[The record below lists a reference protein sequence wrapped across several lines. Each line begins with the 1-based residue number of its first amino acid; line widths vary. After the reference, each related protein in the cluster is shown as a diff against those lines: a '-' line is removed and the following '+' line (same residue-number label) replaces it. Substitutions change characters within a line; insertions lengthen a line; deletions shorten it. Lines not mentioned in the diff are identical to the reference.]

1 MKFTLATHR
10 QLPAE
15 YWNGAQAL
23 PEEIHVPSG
32 QTRLAEFQ
40 LLSLLGTLHGHLG
53 AYDLLMGAESGSEK
67 DRDIVAVLTAFQWY
81 LYPRMP
87 AARYTEAERRISA
100 GSAGG
105 GQASGAGQAGAG
117 KYRAVDGDG

>member
-10 QLPAE
+10 QPPAE
-15 YWNGAQAL
+15 YWNGATAL
-23 PEEIHVPSG
+23 PEEIHVPSS
-32 QTRLAEFQ
+32 QVHLAEFQ

-87 AARYTEAERRISA
+87 STRYTA
-100 GSAGG
+100 GEKRLG
-105 GQASGAGQAGAG
+105 ASGASGGAG
-117 KYRAVDGDG
+117 GAYRAVDGDK

>member
-10 QLPAE
+10 QPPAE
-15 YWNGAQAL
+15 YWNGVDAL
-23 PEEIHVPSG
+23 PAEIHVPSG

-87 AARYTEAERRISA
+87 AARYTEGERRISA
-100 GSAGG
+100 GG
-105 GQASGAGQAGAG
+105 GQAGAGAG

>member
-10 QLPAE
+10 QPPAE
-15 YWNGAQAL
+15 YWNGAEAL
-23 PEEIHVPSG
+23 PAEIHVPSG

-87 AARYTEAERRISA
+87 AARYTA
-100 GSAGG
+100 GEKRLSAGG
-105 GQASGAGQAGAG
+105 ANGASGG
-117 KYRAVDGDG
+117 YRAVDGDG

>member
-15 YWNGAQAL
+15 YWNGLQPL

-87 AARYTEAERRISA
+87 STRYTDADKRISA
-100 GSAGG
+100 GGV
-105 GQASGAGQAGAG
+105 QASGAGASQAGVG
-117 KYRAVDGDG
+117 KYRAVDA

>member
-10 QLPAE
+10 QPPAE
-15 YWNGAQAL
+15 YWNGIEAL
-23 PEEIHVPSG
+23 PAEIHVPSG

-87 AARYTEAERRISA
+87 AARYTAGEKRISA
-100 GSAGG
+100 GGANG
-105 GQASGAGQAGAG
+105 ASGGAGASG
-117 KYRAVDGDG
+117 GYRAVEG